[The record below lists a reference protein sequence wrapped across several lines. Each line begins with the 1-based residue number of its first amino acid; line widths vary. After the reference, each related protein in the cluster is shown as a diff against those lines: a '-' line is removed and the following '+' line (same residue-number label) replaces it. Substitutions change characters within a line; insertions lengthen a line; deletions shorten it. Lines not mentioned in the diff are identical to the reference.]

1 MVEEKSILKTVL
13 FRDFSKWDVKQF
25 FMKQIKSFYPI
36 TFLSELLNEETEKK
50 KLSKFPNEDFGIL
63 GISNE
68 EGMFDAY
75 TEKGKNINQPYK
87 IIKNDFI
94 AYNPYRVNVGSI
106 GIKKEHLKNEY
117 ISNAYV
123 VFSTK
128 ENLLADYLFLLM
140 HTNKFNQL
148 IRDNTTGSVRQT
160 LSFENLG
167 KIAIPVPSIS
177 EQKAIVQKY
186 QDIVNEAKRMETQAE
201 VLNETISNELI
212 RLLGIT
218 IELKNDKTDSL
229 LTFIKYSKSSR
240 WDVDYILGKHSI
252 DYIFTSKYPII
263 NTRDIIL
270 LCQYGSS
277 CKADRNA
284 NNTPVLRMN
293 NIQDGEF
300 VVNDLKYLNLSE
312 KDLRTYKLNK
322 GDLLFN
328 RTNSKELVG
337 KAAVFEFEDDY
348 VFASYLIR
356 VVIDSAK
363 ANVHYINYIFGSKII
378 RDQINSISR
387 QITGQ
392 ANVNAEE
399 MKNFSFP
406 LPPLPVQNE
415 IVEHINQIKAQVK
428 DLRQQA
434 KELREKAKL
443 EFERS
448 VFE

>member
-25 FMKQIKSFYPI
+25 FMKQIKSSYPI

-140 HTNKFNQL
+140 HTEKFNQL

-167 KIAIPVPSIS
+167 KIAIPVPSIP

-186 QDIVNEAKRMETQAE
+186 QD
-201 VLNETISNELI
+201 TISKAEAIEKEANF
-212 RLLGIT
+212 LL
-218 IELKNDKTDSL
+218 NDSHLYFDSL
-229 LTFIKYSKSSR
+229 LQIEDIKPSFVSGLNFIHYKNIDLWGIDKNLCRKTIRNKKYKTVPLENLCSVGSGGTPSRNHSEYYRDGNIPWIKTTEVIDEIISDTEEKITQKGLENSSAKL
-240 WDVDYILGKHSI
+240 YEANSLIIAMYGQGKTRGRTAKLNVRATTNQACAVLYDINENLVNI
-252 DYIFTSKYPII
+252 DYLWFYFQNEYERIRELASGNNQPNLNAGMIKTYPI
-263 NTRDIIL
+263 
-270 LCQYGSS
+270 
-277 CKADRNA
+277 
-284 NNTPVLRMN
+284 V
-293 NIQDGEF
+293 
-300 VVNDLKYLNLSE
+300 
-312 KDLRTYKLNK
+312 
-322 GDLLFN
+322 
-328 RTNSKELVG
+328 
-337 KAAVFEFEDDY
+337 
-348 VFASYLIR
+348 
-356 VVIDSAK
+356 
-363 ANVHYINYIFGSKII
+363 
-378 RDQINSISR
+378 
-387 QITGQ
+387 
-392 ANVNAEE
+392 
-399 MKNFSFP
+399 

>member
-1 MVEEKSILKTVL
+1 MVENESILKTVS
-13 FRDFSKWDVKQF
+13 FKDFTKWDAKQF
-25 FMKQIKSFYPI
+25 FINQIKSAFPVE
-36 TFLSELLNEETEKK
+36 FLSKLLKEETEKK
-50 KLSKFPNEDFGIL
+50 KLSSFPEEEFGIL

-68 EGMFDAY
+68 IGMFDAY
-75 TEKGKNINQPYK
+75 TEKGKKINQPYK
-87 IIKNDFI
+87 VVKNDFI

-106 GIKKEHLKNEY
+106 GIKKDCLKNEY

-128 ENLLADYLFLLM
+128 EKLLPDYLFLLM
-140 HTNKFNQL
+140 HTEKFNQL

-160 LSFENLG
+160 LSYENLG
-167 KIAIPVPSIS
+167 KIKIPMPPLDV
-177 EQKAIVQKY
+177 QRNIVQRY
-186 QDIVNEAKRMETQAE
+186 LHLINEAERMETQAD
-201 VLNETISNELI
+201 VLNFTISSELI
-212 RLLGIT
+212 KLLGIT
-218 IELKNDKTDSL
+218 IELKTDKNNSL
-229 LTFIKYSKSSR
+229 LTFVKYSKNSR
-240 WDVDYILGKHSI
+240 WDVDYILGKQST
-252 DYIFTSKYPII
+252 DYILTSKYPII

-277 CKADRNA
+277 SKADRNV
-284 NNTPVLRMN
+284 NNIPVLRMN

-300 VVNDLKYLNLSE
+300 VVNDLKYLNLSA

-322 GDLLFN
+322 GDLMFN

-337 KAAVFEFEDDY
+337 KTAVFEFEGDY

-356 VVIDSAK
+356 VVIDPTK

-378 RDQINSISR
+378 RDQIDFISR

-399 MKNFSFP
+399 LKNFIFP
-406 LPPLPVQNE
+406 LPPLSVQNE
-415 IVEHINQIKAQVK
+415 IVEHINQIKSQIK
-428 DLRQQA
+428 ELRQQA

-443 EFERS
+443 DFERS

>member
-25 FMKQIKSFYPI
+25 FMKQIKSSYPI

-106 GIKKEHLKNEY
+106 GIKKEHLKNKY

-140 HTNKFNQL
+140 HTEKFNQL

-160 LSFENLG
+160 LSFDNLG
-167 KIAIPVPSIS
+167 KIAIPVPPIP
-177 EQKAIVQKY
+177 EQKAIIQKY
-186 QDIVNEAKRMETQAE
+186 QDTINMAEELDEKANEGKKIIEEYLQKCIEIPKINDEIQQKLLSFSNFSDLSDKWNISSLQAE
-201 VLNETISNELI
+201 INEKLRLSKYPMQKVSSLKCVTRTWKKKDYGDIFFEYIEIGGISADTGDILSEKIEVSKAPSRATQIVHTGDLI
-212 RLLGIT
+212 FGMTRPY
-218 IELKNDKTDSL
+218 LKKFAIIDEKHNNCVC
-229 LTFIKYSKSSR
+229 SSGFQ
-240 WDVDYILGKHSI
+240 VIQPSTEYNLDYILE
-252 DYIFTSKYPII
+252 IFKSNVCISQFKEAMTGALYPA
-263 NTRDIIL
+263 L
-270 LCQYGSS
+270 
-277 CKADRNA
+277 NA
-284 NNTPVLRMN
+284 GQLG
-293 NIQDGEF
+293 NI
-300 VVNDLKYLNLSE
+300 
-312 KDLRTYKLNK
+312 
-322 GDLLFN
+322 
-328 RTNSKELVG
+328 
-337 KAAVFEFEDDY
+337 
-348 VFASYLIR
+348 
-356 VVIDSAK
+356 
-363 ANVHYINYIFGSKII
+363 KI
-378 RDQINSISR
+378 
-387 QITGQ
+387 
-392 ANVNAEE
+392 
-399 MKNFSFP
+399 P